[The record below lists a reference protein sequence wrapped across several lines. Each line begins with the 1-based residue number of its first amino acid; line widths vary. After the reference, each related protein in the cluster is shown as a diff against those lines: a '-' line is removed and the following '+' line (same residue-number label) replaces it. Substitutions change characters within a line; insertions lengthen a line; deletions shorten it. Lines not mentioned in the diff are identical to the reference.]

1 MEKNSRKDKLRN
13 KCRKNIIGL
22 ITQKLKLQTR
32 ENKKREKKSEK
43 KKRKKKEEETKE
55 EKKKKETT
63 ELQKPNVDSE
73 VHNNYKICDWGS
85 GKLKSLI

>member
-32 ENKKREKKSEK
+32 ENNKKKEKKSEK
-43 KKRKKKEEETKE
+43 KKREKRRKKKQ
-55 EKKKKETT
+55 KKKKRKR
-63 ELQKPNVDSE
+63 KPQN
-73 VHNNYKICDWGS
+73 C
-85 GKLKSLI
+85 KSPT

>member
-55 EKKKKETT
+55 EKKKR
-63 ELQKPNVDSE
+63 KPQN
-73 VHNNYKICDWGS
+73 C
-85 GKLKSLI
+85 KSPT